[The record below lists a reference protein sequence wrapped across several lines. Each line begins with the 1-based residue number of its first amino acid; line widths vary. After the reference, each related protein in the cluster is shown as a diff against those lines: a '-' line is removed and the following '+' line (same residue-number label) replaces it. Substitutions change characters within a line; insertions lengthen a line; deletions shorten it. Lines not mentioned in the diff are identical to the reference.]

1 MISDSL
7 YFSDDFQQKL
17 IKRFICEMTSKMEIE
32 IDLMGKIMDVLYN
45 NPSFSK
51 VLIDTILTEK
61 RNPVMVFSN
70 YHNMQHFANILNS
83 MSINL
88 DNLESVNYE
97 LNFAIVHI
105 AERSFFYEEAN
116 GNKFYLCAML
126 SKNKLFNSRSY
137 WIDLIELKLFKKMDI
152 NAKKIQSFNTSKFI

>member
-1 MISDSL
+1 MISDSQ

-17 IKRFICEMTSKMEIE
+17 IKRFLTEMISKKEIE
-32 IDLMGKIMDVLYN
+32 IELMGKVMDVLYN

-51 VLIDTILTEK
+51 SLIDVVLNEK

-83 MSINL
+83 MSVNL
-88 DNLESVNYE
+88 DNSESENYE
-97 LNFAIVHI
+97 LNFAIIHI
-105 AERSFFYEEAN
+105 AERSFFIEEAN

-126 SKNKLFNSRSY
+126 SKNKLFNSRNY
-137 WIDLIELKLFKKMDI
+137 WIDLMELKLFKKMDV
-152 NAKKIQSFNTSKFI
+152 NAKKIQNYNCSK